1 MAFNTKEILNWELS
15 DYRFK
20 PEGNAE
26 RLRLNALHRK
36 NARIYA
42 KNMRE
47 QEEREKYEKDREKT
61 RRIHENLRKK
71 KQAQLAEI
79 GE

>member
-1 MAFNTKEILNWELS
+1 MLIDIMKLNQPNEYRKQIKGFHMAFNTKEILNWELS
-15 DYRFK
+15 NYRFK

-42 KNMRE
+42 
-47 QEEREKYEKDREKT
+47 
-61 RRIHENLRKK
+61 
-71 KQAQLAEI
+71 
-79 GE
+79 